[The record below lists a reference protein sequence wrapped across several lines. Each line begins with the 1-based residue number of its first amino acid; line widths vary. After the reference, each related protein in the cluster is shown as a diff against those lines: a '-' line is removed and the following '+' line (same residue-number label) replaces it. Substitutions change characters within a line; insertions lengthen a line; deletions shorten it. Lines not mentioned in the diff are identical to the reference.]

1 MNEEKRLRALVVDDD
16 LIGRLLLTKI
26 VGAYGQTD
34 VAVDGAE
41 AVQAFTMALD
51 ADAPYD
57 VIFLDIVMP
66 ILDGHQAL
74 ARIRAMEESRGIF
87 GHAQVTV
94 IMITAMEDSKNVIG
108 SFREGAEGY
117 IVKPVSPEAVEKQ
130 LRQCGLLDQRE
141 G

>member
-1 MNEEKRLRALVVDDD
+1 MKAEKRLRALVVDDD

-26 VGAYGQTD
+26 VGQYGQTD

-51 ADAPYD
+51 EKNPYD

-66 ILDGHQAL
+66 VLDGHGAL
-74 ARIRAMEESRGIF
+74 AQIRAVEESRGTF
-87 GHAQVTV
+87 GRAQVKV
-94 IMITAMEDSKNVIG
+94 VMITALEDSKNVIG

-117 IVKPVSPEAVEKQ
+117 MVKPVSKEAVVKQ
-130 LRQCGLLDQRE
+130 LQGIGLLD
-141 G
+141 